1 MTTLQNLLNRM
12 TLDERNF
19 FEDLIQY
26 LKKLSK
32 EQRTQFIQDVLTR
45 TNQRRQT

>member
-26 LKKLSK
+26 LKKPSTLMTTS
-32 EQRTQFIQDVLTR
+32 
-45 TNQRRQT
+45 